1 MATKQPPRICLQSPR
16 AFFVREEIVPH
27 ASSSVHVVISDII
40 IFITNV
46 SLTFRILNSVR
57 ISFPKTRFFP
67 LLLLFFSFAQQLTSL
82 DSRVRVSGPKSK
94 KKKKN
99 VPEVVRMRVDG
110 VDEDLQKLLDLD
122 LDQAPTRRVVR
133 RAFKEI
139 QLAIDHCL
147 FKVLKH

>member
-1 MATKQPPRICLQSPR
+1 MARKQPPRISLQSPR

-94 KKKKN
+94 KN